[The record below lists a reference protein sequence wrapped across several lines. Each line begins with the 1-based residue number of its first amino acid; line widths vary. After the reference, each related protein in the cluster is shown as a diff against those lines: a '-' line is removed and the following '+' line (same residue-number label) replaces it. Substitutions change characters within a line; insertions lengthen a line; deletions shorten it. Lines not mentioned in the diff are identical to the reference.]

1 MRKLILAL
9 FLLAITFF
17 GISFDDSEEY
27 MGDISSIDTE
37 FSDDSLKILKP
48 ELKHSVQMKTIVR
61 FLTTN
66 HYQKTSLSDDISS
79 KIFDDYIQSLDPQK
93 SYFNAEDIKSFEP
106 FRYELDDQIVNG
118 NLEFA
123 YYVFSVYRKKALER
137 TEYIFKL
144 LEKEFDFSKDEEFDF
159 DREDNTW
166 ATTEEEQNEI
176 WRKIIKNQSIS
187 YKLAGKEWEEIAKAL
202 TKRYE
207 RIQKSFYQ
215 YNSEDV
221 FQVYVNSYTS
231 VYDPHTNY
239 FSPPDAENFQI
250 NMSLSLEGI
259 GARLVQNL
267 DYTQIVDVVPGGPAY
282 KSNQL
287 KKDDKIIGVAQG
299 DEGEFVDVIGWR
311 LDDVVAKIRGPK
323 GSVVRLQ
330 ILKSGQVTAVFP
342 DTLRLVRDKINLE
355 SQAAKSE
362 IIPMTYENQTYS
374 LGVITIPSF
383 YIDFEGWRKREKDY
397 RSTTRDVKALITE
410 LTTQGID
417 GLMIDLRY
425 NGGGSL
431 QEAIE
436 MTGLFV
442 PEGPIVQVRDTRKH
456 VDVYKDEDKGKTFY
470 DGPLAVLTNRA
481 SASASEIFSGAI
493 QDYKRGVIVGESTY
507 GKGTVQNIIELKK
520 FVNHPSWKLG
530 QVKMTIAKFY
540 RVTGSSNQRVGIIP
554 DVQFPSIYSLEEY
567 GEGSRPNAL
576 PWDEIKNANFH
587 TTNHISEELIE
598 QLNVLYRKDLN
609 TEGDLKKLLKKIE
622 ERKLEREKTTISLN
636 LEARKNIQEEKKS
649 NNDDEGEMTAKVD
662 EEVSEEDKR
671 QKELEK
677 DPYLKEG
684 LRLLAEVVKK
694 KIG

>member
-1 MRKLILAL
+1 MEFIGKKGLVYDFFEHLANFPFYKKLNDCFFEKHKITLGQVLSEKRYIEVIDLLLSKNGLNFAQLPKGLLPFHIYDQDVATPVEEHLLEAL
-9 FLLAITFF
+9 EYLPTLNQSTVHIHFTVSSNHIQLFADHIQSSIVKLNHPTD
-17 GISFDDSEEY
+17 ISFSYSTQNSATDTLVMTDEEQLLR
-27 MGDISSIDTE
+27 DE
-37 FSDDSLKILKP
+37 NEAL
-48 ELKHSVQMKTIVR
+48 
-61 FLTTN
+61 
-66 HYQKTSLSDDISS
+66 
-79 KIFDDYIQSLDPQK
+79 IFRP
-93 SYFNAEDIKSFEP
+93 A
-106 FRYELDDQIVNG
+106 G
-118 NLEFA
+118 HGA
-123 YYVFSVYRKKALER
+123 
-137 TEYIFKL
+137 L
-144 LEKEFDFSKDEEFDF
+144 LE
-159 DREDNTW
+159 N
-166 ATTEEEQNEI
+166 
-176 WRKIIKNQSIS
+176 
-187 YKLAGKEWEEIAKAL
+187 L
-202 TKRYE
+202 
-207 RIQKSFYQ
+207 
-215 YNSEDV
+215 NS
-221 FQVYVNSYTS
+221 
-231 VYDPHTNY
+231 
-239 FSPPDAENFQI
+239 
-250 NMSLSLEGI
+250 L
-259 GARLVQNL
+259 
-267 DYTQIVDVVPGGPAY
+267 
-282 KSNQL
+282 
-287 KKDDKIIGVAQG
+287 
-299 DEGEFVDVIGWR
+299 
-311 LDDVVAKIRGPK
+311 
-323 GSVVRLQ
+323 
-330 ILKSGQVTAVFP
+330 
-342 DTLRLVRDKINLE
+342 
-355 SQAAKSE
+355 
-362 IIPMTYENQTYS
+362 
-374 LGVITIPSF
+374 
-383 YIDFEGWRKREKDY
+383 DFEGWRKREKDY

-442 PEGPIVQVRDTRKH
+442 PEGPIVQVRDTRKQ